1 MSSNLYKEALF
12 EVDELKRMAEENA
25 KNKIIEAVT
34 PKIRH
39 MIEAQL
45 LGEKKI
51 DDLDDF
57 DDDSLEDE
65 EDTELAIGS
74 DDFELDMS
82 SDLIDSSPEPAISQ
96 VIDSLPPVITDP
108 APEAA
113 PRIKIDVQGDLN
125 IDMDAEGEDSEDD
138 LILGRQLGDVV
149 EGYILGKR
157 QPAIRIKELARKTA
171 VLSKMF
177 ESTSIK
183 NASPTQTKIALLYYA
198 KLLEEAVSLVTSG
211 IIIEESVGLGLLS
224 QLKTTIKEI
233 RQMAN
238 RKDAVAFRRL
248 LEELEADDSLQE
260 MMREE
265 DEDVALDEPAE
276 DAELDDAVAE
286 EDVDVPAAQDALG
299 DLAVALG
306 MDLDDEGDVEV
317 EDEEADDAELETE
330 EPLELGETDEVYEID
345 ESMLRREILRMKEG
359 LEAEAGASAS
369 DVDEFEDV
377 GDPLDSQ
384 EDWGGS
390 DEVIEVSEA
399 DLVEALRLEI
409 GRTRR
414 ANRPSTRRRRRVT
427 ETRRRRTT
435 RKPVSKTTRK
445 TVGSARKLNE
455 TNKKLR
461 NQLNEMNVF
470 NAKLLFANKLMQN
483 RELTRKQQRTIV
495 EALDSAKTVNEAKL
509 LYKSLSTSLTQ
520 GGTLTESKNRLLASS
535 SRSTRSASPASNGVD
550 GDRWALLA
558 GLSSKKIQ

>member
-51 DDLDDF
+51 DDLDNF

-65 EDTELAIGS
+65 DEAGELAIGS
-74 DDFELDMS
+74 DDLELDMS
-82 SDLIDSSPEPAISQ
+82 SDLIDSIPEPATSQ
-96 VIDSLPPVITDP
+96 IIDTLPPPVADVS
-108 APEAA
+108 PEAA

-125 IDMDAEGEDSEDD
+125 IDMEAEEAEAEDD
-138 LILGRQLGDVV
+138 LILGRQIGDVV

-171 VLSKMF
+171 VLSMMF
-177 ESTSIK
+177 ETASIK
-183 NASPTQTKIALLYYA
+183 NASPTQKKIALLYYA
-198 KLLEEAVSLVTSG
+198 KLLDEAVSLVTSG
-211 IIIEESVGLGLLS
+211 IIIEESVDLGLLG

-233 RQMAN
+233 RHMAN

-265 DEDVALDEPAE
+265 DEDVVVDEPDE
-276 DAELDDAVAE
+276 DAELEDVAE

-306 MDLDDEGDVEV
+306 MDLDDEVPA
-317 EDEEADDAELETE
+317 EDEELDDVEASE
-330 EPLELGETDEVYEID
+330 EPLELGEADEVLEID

-359 LEAEAGASAS
+359 LEAEAGASAAN
-369 DVDEFEDV
+369 VDEFEDV
-377 GDPLDSQ
+377 GDPLDAQ
-384 EDWGGS
+384 EDFGGS
-390 DEVIEVSEA
+390 EEVIEVSEE

-409 GRTRR
+409 GRARR
-414 ANRPSTRRRRRVT
+414 GRRSAPRRRRVT
-427 ETRRRRTT
+427 ETRRRRARRSA
-435 RKPVSKTTRK
+435 RKPATRR
-445 TVGSARKLNE
+445 THAAAGTSRKLNE
-455 TNKKLR
+455 ANKRLR

-558 GLSSKKIQ
+558 GLSGKNNQ

>member
-57 DDDSLEDE
+57 DEDE
-65 EDTELAIGS
+65 DEDEVGELAIGS

-82 SDLIDSSPEPAISQ
+82 SDLIDSSPEPVINQ
-96 VIDSLPPVITDP
+96 VIDSLPSLNADP
-108 APEAA
+108 TPEAA

-125 IDMDAEGEDSEDD
+125 IDMDAEEESVEDD

-171 VLSKMF
+171 TLSKMF
-177 ESTSIK
+177 ESASIK
-183 NASPTQTKIALLYYA
+183 NASPTQKKIALLYYA

-265 DEDVALDEPAE
+265 DEDVALDEPAD
-276 DAELDDAVAE
+276 DAELDDADAE

-306 MDLDDEGDVEV
+306 MDLDDDLGTEV
-317 EDEEADDAELETE
+317 EEDEADDAELDTE
-330 EPLELGETDEVYEID
+330 EPLELGENDEVFEID

-359 LEAEAGASAS
+359 LEAE
-369 DVDEFEDV
+369 E
-377 GDPLDSQ
+377 GDPADDDSNIGDPMDAQ

-414 ANRPSTRRRRRVT
+414 ARRPSTRRSRRVT

-435 RKPVSKTTRK
+435 RKPVSRTTRK
-445 TVGSARKLNE
+445 TVGAARKLNE